1 VADLLSIGK
10 TGLFASKQSLETTAH
25 NLANVNTEGYSR
37 QRVSLETATP
47 INKGGL
53 INGTGV
59 RITDIKR
66 INDPFVEKKLQ
77 LNTSQASYL
86 KDRSELLEQVENV
99 FNENNGEGL
108 NSIINKFFNSF
119 KELSGQPENET
130 IRSMVRDNALMVT
143 NDFQRIRTSLDD
155 TSRNIDKKLEQHVGD
170 VNFQIKKIAELN
182 RKINEV
188 ESSNGES
195 GDLRD
200 QRDLKVRVLSEA
212 LKVVTYTDD
221 KNNYIVSA
229 DGVGTLV
236 SGTEIQEFALIS
248 KGKEESSNNMAASKE
263 IVFKNRP
270 GQPISGKFRG
280 GEIASLIHVRNNDI
294 LKSQKEIDGIAYN
307 FAKVVNA
314 IHSRGHV
321 NRYIQTDTAGRP
333 AQYDSNGPTT
343 GINFF
348 DIPESIED
356 AAHHIAIAAPIRSD
370 LSNICTALNPNAAG
384 DNRIALAIS
393 KIQHEKMLGD
403 GTTTL
408 EEEYLKTVGRVGLDS
423 AKSKLDHEQA
433 EGILT
438 QTKSIRERISGV
450 SIDEEAANMIKFQ
463 HAYEASAKIM
473 RAADEMF
480 KTIINIKS

>member
-37 QRVSLETATP
+37 QRVELQTGTP
-47 INKGGL
+47 VTKGGL
-53 INGTGV
+53 ITGTGV
-59 RITDIKR
+59 RISDIKR
-66 INDPFVEKKLQ
+66 INDPFIEKKLQ
-77 LNTSQASYL
+77 ANTSQAHYL
-86 KDRSELLEQVENV
+86 KDRSELLDQVENV

-155 TSRNIDKKLEQHVGD
+155 TAKNIDKKLEQKVGD
-170 VNFQIKKIAELN
+170 VNFHIKKIAELN
-182 RKINEV
+182 RKINEL
-188 ESSNGES
+188 EASNGES

-200 QRDLKVRVLSEA
+200 QRDLTVRVLSESV
-212 LKVVTYTDD
+212 KIVTYTDD

-236 SGTEIQEFALIS
+236 SGTEVQEFGLIS
-248 KGKEESSNNMAASKE
+248 RSKEDSTNNMAASRE
-263 IVFKNRP
+263 IVFKSRSAV
-270 GQPISGKFRG
+270 PITSKFRG
-280 GEIASLIHVRNNDI
+280 GEIASLISVRNKDI
-294 LKSQKEIDGIAYN
+294 LQSQKEIDSIAYN
-307 FAKVVNA
+307 FAKIVNA

-321 NRYIQTDTAGRP
+321 NRNIPTDSARNP
-333 AQYDSNGPTT
+333 ASFDQVGPTT

-348 DIPESIED
+348 ELPENIED
-356 AAHHIAIAAPIRSD
+356 AAHNITLSSEIRSD
-370 LSNICTALNPNAAG
+370 LSNICTALNPNAPG

-393 KIQHEKMLGD
+393 KIQHEKMLGE

-423 AKSKLDHEQA
+423 AKSKLDSEQA
-433 EGILT
+433 AGILT
-438 QTKSIRERISGV
+438 QTKSIRERTSGV
-450 SIDEEAANMIKFQ
+450 SIDEEAAAMIKFQ

-480 KTIINIKS
+480 KTVIGIKS